1 MLIISSGIV
10 FLISIITIIVFIK
23 KSYIKNRLESLYL
36 ILAIL
41 GFNITCICI
50 NIYYANYGSS
60 YYLLF
65 KYVFF
70 SKDLL
75 DFFLIFDVS
84 ILKVSNL
91 LNFGQFMFIFG
102 MYFFIKSIV
111 EKHFSIRNI
120 ILIIILLFFS
130 MINSTYFYPS
140 FVSFLKRLPLP
151 YAKSIDLFDYIART
165 YTLLLLLELLIVLD
179 RYSRKHR
186 NTLGRKNAYLLMTGL
201 SMIWIEFLFL
211 FDLTPASLA
220 NIYASSIMIN
230 IVNDVLVSSF
240 RNNMVLLFCI
250 ASVIIITVPF
260 GILLYSSI
268 NILKHRNHEI
278 IGRISINKKIHISDA
293 SNLNPFLH
301 TIKNQLVSLTQFENL
316 LNKDNFDE
324 VYPYIVSITNDISKI
339 IDNLYSNSKDIYLSI
354 LRCNV
359 LIPLKESIKSIND
372 LANINI
378 ELICP
383 HHEIWAMVDP
393 DYIYHAFENILQ
405 NSAEAC
411 AGKPDGKIKVTVHK
425 YYHIVKIIISDN
437 GIGIKKED
445 LKKVFEPFFSTKKSS
460 QSWGMGLNYVVKIIK
475 AHKGRVHVKSI
486 PGVGTDMVITIPTGE

>member
-70 SKDLL
+70 RKDLL

-230 IVNDVLVSSF
+230 IVNDLLVSSF

-250 ASVIIITVPF
+250 AS
-260 GILLYSSI
+260 LL
-268 NILKHRNHEI
+268 
-278 IGRISINKKIHISDA
+278 
-293 SNLNPFLH
+293 
-301 TIKNQLVSLTQFENL
+301 
-316 LNKDNFDE
+316 
-324 VYPYIVSITNDISKI
+324 
-339 IDNLYSNSKDIYLSI
+339 
-354 LRCNV
+354 
-359 LIPLKESIKSIND
+359 
-372 LANINI
+372 
-378 ELICP
+378 
-383 HHEIWAMVDP
+383 
-393 DYIYHAFENILQ
+393 
-405 NSAEAC
+405 
-411 AGKPDGKIKVTVHK
+411 
-425 YYHIVKIIISDN
+425 
-437 GIGIKKED
+437 
-445 LKKVFEPFFSTKKSS
+445 
-460 QSWGMGLNYVVKIIK
+460 
-475 AHKGRVHVKSI
+475 
-486 PGVGTDMVITIPTGE
+486 